1 MKLLC
6 TSVIVVMLGA
16 LLPSAAHAQ
25 WGYFGGLYG
34 PRPFGGPYFG
44 GYPYGGYGYGGYGY
58 GGYGYGGWGN
68 PGYGYPAN
76 GYPGYGYS
84 GWTGYGLLSAPVV
97 TPVVSYAS
105 TATPAPMLR
114 PAVYPATA
122 WRDPDPEPTATTRR
136 AQINV
141 SVPSA
146 DAQIWIDGVRMKQTG
161 LERRFVTPVLDAGTD
176 YEMEVRASW
185 RDSAGASQSQTRRI
199 SVRAGGQQ
207 SLDFTVER

>member
-44 GYPYGGYGYGGYGY
+44 GYPYGGYGYGGYG
-58 GGYGYGGWGN
+58 GYGYGGWGN
-68 PGYGYPAN
+68 PGYGYLAN

-105 TATPAPMLR
+105 TATPALNAREPSVASKTIAARSRRCSHSFNAWLISRIMAMLSTFSGGR
-114 PAVYPATA
+114 AKVIRATRSSILKLMLWNSISGR
-122 WRDPDPEPTATTRR
+122 WRAY
-136 AQINV
+136 
-141 SVPSA
+141 S
-146 DAQIWIDGVRMKQTG
+146 
-161 LERRFVTPVLDAGTD
+161 
-176 YEMEVRASW
+176 
-185 RDSAGASQSQTRRI
+185 SAGSVTTGVFRYLAKNLTYRRTRSR
-199 SVRAGGQQ
+199 
-207 SLDFTVER
+207 L